1 MILQLAQFF
10 KAQKKHFW
18 VIGGFLGLSII
29 LFFPVMQ
36 GKALYQSDIA
46 QYKGMAHSRDQAR
59 ERGVESYWTQSAFGG
74 MPTYQLGAHY
84 AYNMMRAI
92 DKGIRFL
99 PRPADYVFLYLL
111 SAYLL
116 LLMLGIDY
124 RAAALGALGFAL
136 ATYHLIILDVGHNA
150 KAHAIGYFPL
160 VLAAAY
166 GLFRT
171 KRYALYTLASALFI
185 GLEIYANHYQM
196 TYYLF
201 LFMGILWLAEGVK
214 ALKETSTS
222 LFFRRTALLALAI
235 IWGVALNA
243 TSLFATKEYAEFS
256 TRGVS
261 SIQSEP
267 DGTPKSRTSGLS
279 LDYITQYSY
288 GIKESFNLLIPRYVG
303 GSNAEPVGEDS
314 KVYDFLRAN
323 NVPRATA
330 VDFANRLP
338 LYWGEQ
344 PIVAAP
350 AYLGVVIG
358 VLALMGFFY
367 LNGLGRITLGF
378 SFLLFLALSWGKNFM
393 PLTELMVNYMPFYNK
408 FRAVSS
414 IQVILSLLVPMIAA
428 YGVYRFYRDPSRKHL
443 SYTALTLGA
452 VFITAIFASLFTQF
466 VGASDGYYAE
476 NYSQEFLNA
485 LIEDR
490 KRLFYNDLIRSLI
503 FGLLTLGVLWFYER
517 INKNTILFSALI
529 ALVVVDLGG
538 VAKRYIRADDFV
550 NARQIDKPFRASAV
564 DAELLKDTSYYKVF
578 NLNEG
583 LNGARTSY
591 FHRSLGG
598 YHAAKPAFI
607 QNITDYLIYRDRPE
621 VLDMLNVK
629 YLITTDQSGEESIM
643 PYTSSLGPAWFVES
657 VKNVESEE
665 EALLGLN
672 SLDFKSE
679 ALVLGAPSAIL
690 SKYSSAESDYIE
702 ISEAKE
708 GDIRFRYNVE
718 TARFAVFSE
727 WFYTPN
733 PSDWKLEVDGEPTAI
748 YQTNYALIGAVI
760 KPGTHEVR
768 LYFDP
773 EVVQK
778 ADLFR
783 LPAQALFIL
792 ALLFIPLYEW
802 RRS

>member
-18 VIGGFLGLSII
+18 VIGGFLGLALL

-46 QYKGMAHSRDQAR
+46 QYKAMAHSRDQAR
-59 ERGVESYWTQSAFGG
+59 ESGVESYWTQSAFGG

-84 AYNMMRAI
+84 AYNMMRTI

-99 PRPADYVFLYLL
+99 PRPTDYVFLYLL

-124 RAAALGALGFAL
+124 RAAALGAVGFAL
-136 ATYHLIILDVGHNA
+136 ATYHIIILDVGHNA

-166 GLFRT
+166 GLFRK
-171 KRYALYTLASALFI
+171 KRYALYTLALALFV

-201 LFMGILWLAEGVK
+201 LFMGILWLVEGVK
-214 ALKETSTS
+214 ALKETNAS
-222 LFFRRTALLALAI
+222 LFLKRTVLLALAI
-235 IWGVALNA
+235 LWGIALNA

-256 TRGVS
+256 TRGES
-261 SIQSEP
+261 SIQTEP

-288 GIKESFNLLIPRYVG
+288 GIGESFNLLIPRYVG

-323 NVPRATA
+323 NVPRAAA
-330 VDFANRLP
+330 VDFVNRLP

-367 LNGLGRITLGF
+367 LNGLGRITIGF

-393 PLTELMVNYMPFYNK
+393 PLTELMVNYLPFYNK

-414 IQVILSLLVPMIAA
+414 IQVILSLMVPVLAA
-428 YGVYRFYRDPSRKHL
+428 HGVYRFYRDPNRKQL
-443 SYTALTLGA
+443 SYTAIALGA
-452 VFITAIFASLFTQF
+452 VFIAAIIASLFTGF
-466 VGASDGYYAE
+466 SGGSDPFYAE

-490 KRLFYNDLIRSLI
+490 KRLFYNDLIRTLI
-503 FGLLTLGVLWFYER
+503 FGLLTLSVLWFYER
-517 INKNTILFSALI
+517 INKYSVSFFALI
-529 ALVVVDLGG
+529 MLVLIDLGG

-550 NARQIDKPFRASAV
+550 SARQIEKPFSASAV
-564 DAELLKDTSYYKVF
+564 DAELLKDTTYYKVF

-657 VKNVESEE
+657 TTGVESEE
-665 EALLGLN
+665 EALLGLKTLN
-672 SLDFKSE
+672 YKSE
-679 ALVLGAPSAIL
+679 ALVLEAPSAVL
-690 SKYSSAESDYIE
+690 SNYSSSEADYIE
-702 ISEAKE
+702 IIQANE
-708 GDIRFRYNVE
+708 GDISFQYNAE
-718 TARFAVFSE
+718 RARFAVFSE

-733 PSDWKLEVDGEPTAI
+733 PSDWKLEVDGELTAI
-748 YQTNYALIGAVI
+748 YQTNYALIGAVL
-760 KPGTHEVR
+760 KPGAHQVR

-783 LPAQALFIL
+783 LPAQILFIV